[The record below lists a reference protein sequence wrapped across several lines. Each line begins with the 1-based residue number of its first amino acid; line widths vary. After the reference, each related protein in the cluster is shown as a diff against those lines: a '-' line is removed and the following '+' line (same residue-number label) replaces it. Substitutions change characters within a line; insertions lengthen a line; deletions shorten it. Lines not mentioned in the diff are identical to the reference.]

1 MCKAEIDD
9 KYKFCMTCVQKMK
22 KDNAEAGA
30 VNSTSNDELIKSIG
44 AVNNNLYA
52 IRTILETMLEKE
64 HKLFLVWDKKEAK
77 FLIEKKKRS
86 VKK

>member
-1 MCKAEIDD
+1 MCGVEVDD
-9 KYKFCMTCVQKMK
+9 KYKFCMKCVQQMK

-30 VNSTSNDELIKSIG
+30 VNSTSNDETIKSIG

-77 FLIEKKKRS
+77 FLIEKKKRN

>member
-1 MCKAEIDD
+1 MCGVEVDD
-9 KYKFCMTCVQKMK
+9 KYKFCMKCVQQMK

-30 VNSTSNDELIKSIG
+30 VNTGSNADLIKSIG
-44 AVNNNLYA
+44 AVNNNLYG

-77 FLIEKKKRS
+77 FLIEKKKRN

>member
-1 MCKAEIDD
+1 
-9 KYKFCMTCVQKMK
+9 MK
-22 KDNAEAGA
+22 KDNATTGA

-52 IRTILETMLEKE
+52 IRTILAATLEKE

>member
-1 MCKAEIDD
+1 MCGVEVDD
-9 KYKFCMTCVQKMK
+9 KYKFCMKCVQQMK

-30 VNSTSNDELIKSIG
+30 VNTGSNADLIKSIG
-44 AVNNNLYA
+44 AVNNNLYG

-77 FLIEKKKRS
+77 FLIEKKKRN
-86 VKK
+86 VKQ